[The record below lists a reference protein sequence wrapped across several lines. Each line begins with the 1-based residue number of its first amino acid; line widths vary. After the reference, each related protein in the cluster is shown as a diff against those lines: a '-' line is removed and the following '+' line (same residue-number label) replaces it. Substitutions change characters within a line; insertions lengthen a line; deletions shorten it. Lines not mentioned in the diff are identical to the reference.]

1 MTSYQERFR
10 NLLLHMGKIYSAQN
24 DARTALLM
32 RGLDDVVAKINPTEV
47 SQWKDVLSD
56 SKRILKV
63 WQACENAAAAPIMAA
78 EILSSIEE
86 FSSSETAADVPA
98 LVISDAPAPAPAP
111 ETIHHVSPA
120 QKAVFQSPLMR
131 AAPPPVQVAQTVT
144 VVHKEGHVEEEE
156 EVEETEEEEE
166 VEEEEAEEEEE
177 TEEIVEEQEAE
188 EEEETGEVVEPEA
201 EEEEET
207 EEVVEPE
214 ADEEEAMEVEPYMYR
229 GRKYWLD
236 TNTKKLYVVE
246 GEDDVG
252 DEVGILVSGKP
263 VFCAA

>member
-24 DARTALLM
+24 DTRTALLM

-56 SKRILKV
+56 SKRMLKV
-63 WQACENAAAAPIMAA
+63 WQACENATAAPIMAA

-86 FSSSETAADVPA
+86 FSAVDVPA
-98 LVISDAPAPAPAP
+98 LVISEPIAPALGP
-111 ETIHHVSPA
+111 ETIHHVSPV
-120 QKAVFQSPLMR
+120 QKAVFQSPVLR
-131 AAPPPVQVAQTVT
+131 AAPAPVQVAQTVT

-156 EVEETEEEEE
+156 EAEEEELEVEEEEE
-166 VEEEEAEEEEE
+166 EAEEEEAEEEEE
-177 TEEIVEEQEAE
+177 EIE
-188 EEEETGEVVEPEA
+188 
-201 EEEEET
+201 

-214 ADEEEAMEVEPYMYR
+214 EEEEEEEAEEEEAMEVEPYTHR

-236 TNTKKLYVVE
+236 TNTKKLYAVE
-246 GEDDVG
+246 GDEDVG
-252 DEVGILVSGKP
+252 EEVGILVGGKP